1 MAFIGIKRI
10 FIIIFYIVFFYSNFD
25 IKLKS
30 QEINTTKTENLKK
43 DLINSDFYIL
53 GPGDKLLLDIFDLKE
68 YSGPISI
75 INDGT
80 VSIPM
85 AGNILISGLTIN
97 QAIEKIKKEIGKEL
111 IISEIQLSIIQT
123 RPIQVVLIGEFKR
136 PGLYKMNNNNPS
148 IDNANN
154 NPGLPTVVDA
164 IKESGGV
171 TKEANLR
178 ELVLKRKIT
187 DSESSYK
194 KTTINL
200 YDLIFKGNLVNNPYL
215 HDGDILTLKKINNS
229 NLDEFKIASSNLSSE
244 FINVNVIGEVYNP
257 GDIKLRKN
265 SSIIDALL
273 KAGGPKSWRSNT
285 GLIRL
290 IRLDSNGL
298 ISSRKIK
305 INKKYNSSK
314 IGSLQLRDGDTIL
327 VGTNNFANITDG
339 IAVVTKPFT
348 GLLQI
353 YSLIDLIS
361 N

>member
-1 MAFIGIKRI
+1 M
-10 FIIIFYIVFFYSNFD
+10 
-25 IKLKS
+25 
-30 QEINTTKTENLKK
+30 
-43 DLINSDFYIL
+43 
-53 GPGDKLLLDIFDLKE
+53 DIFDLKE

-80 VSIPM
+80 ASIPM
-85 AGNILISGLTIN
+85 AGNILLSGLTIN

-148 IDNANN
+148 TDIDNN

-178 ELVLKRKIT
+178 ELILKRKLT

-194 KTTINL
+194 KTTLNL

-215 HDGDILTLKKINNS
+215 HDGDIITIKKINNS

-265 SSIIDALL
+265 SSITDALL
-273 KAGGPKSWRSNT
+273 KAGGPKSWRSKNSF
-285 GLIRL
+285 IRL
-290 IRLDSNGL
+290 IRLESSGS

-305 INKKYNSSK
+305 INKKYNLSK
-314 IGSLQLRDGDTIL
+314 NGSLQLRDGDTIL
-327 VGTNNFANITDG
+327 VGTNNLANITDG
-339 IAVVTKPFT
+339 IEVISKPIT

-353 YSLIDLIS
+353 FTLIDLI
-361 N
+361 ND